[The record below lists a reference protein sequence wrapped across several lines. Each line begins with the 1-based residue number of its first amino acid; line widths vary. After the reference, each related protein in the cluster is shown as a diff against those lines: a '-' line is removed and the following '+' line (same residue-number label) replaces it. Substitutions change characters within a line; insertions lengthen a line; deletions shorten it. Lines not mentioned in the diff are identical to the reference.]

1 MSLGSLFEAA
11 FGPVFHV
18 EHLPRLKLF
27 PCHPAVLPTVQR
39 HEKSLGGVGRAM
51 GRVICIS
58 NQKGGVGKTTTA
70 INLAASLA
78 ASERRTLLVD
88 MDPQGNATSGLGLKR
103 DALRG
108 TVYESLMD
116 GRPMAEVVHPTE
128 LRYLSVVPATQD
140 LTGAEVELVGVERRE
155 FQLRDALRPLARDY
169 DYVLIDC
176 PPSLGLLTLN
186 ALTAADSVLIPL
198 QCEYFAL
205 EGLSQLLQTVELVK
219 RSLNP
224 GLATEGILLTMF
236 DGRANIAHQVADDV
250 RGHFKELVFNSVV
263 PRNVRL
269 SECPSFGKPILLYDI
284 KSKGCES
291 YLALGQEIL
300 RRDAGPSVPRAA

>member
-1 MSLGSLFEAA
+1 
-11 FGPVFHV
+11 
-18 EHLPRLKLF
+18 
-27 PCHPAVLPTVQR
+27 
-39 HEKSLGGVGRAM
+39 M

-88 MDPQGNATSGLGLKR
+88 LDPQGNASSGLGLKR
-103 DALRG
+103 EAMHG
-108 TVYESLMD
+108 TVYEALLGS
-116 GRPMAEVVHPTE
+116 RPMADVVHPTE
-128 LRYLSVVPATQD
+128 LRFLSLVPSTPD
-140 LTGAEVELVGVERRE
+140 LTGAEVELVGLERRE
-155 FQLRDALRPLARDY
+155 FRLREVLRPLAAGY

-205 EGLSQLLQTVELVK
+205 EGLSQLMQTVELVK
-219 RSLNP
+219 RGLNP
-224 GLATEGILLTMF
+224 ALVTEGILLTMF
-236 DGRANIAHQVADDV
+236 DGRANLAHQVADEV
-250 RGHFKELVFNSVV
+250 RGYFKELVFTSVV

-269 SECPSFGKPILLYDI
+269 SESPSFGKPILLYDI

-291 YLALGQEIL
+291 YLALGREIL
-300 RRDAGPSVPRAA
+300 RRDAGPTVPRAA